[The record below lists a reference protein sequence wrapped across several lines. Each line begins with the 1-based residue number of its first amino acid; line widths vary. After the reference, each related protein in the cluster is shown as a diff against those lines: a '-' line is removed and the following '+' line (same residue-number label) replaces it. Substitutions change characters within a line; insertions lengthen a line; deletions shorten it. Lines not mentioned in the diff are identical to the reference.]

1 MEENKNL
8 ELNQNLITFG
18 KYKNKMLGDVL
29 RDRKYCEWLLEQ
41 SWFYES
47 YEYLCNKVKD
57 YDPKIY
63 FIKNENP
70 CDSEE
75 KNFLNNYK
83 YFNLTIPEDLKINLN
98 ESDMTC
104 YKFYLKTISHLK
116 KKIEVRIANKDE
128 NIFNIKS
135 PAKLLQNFETETKF
149 NREVFKEFLNA
160 YELPTISMLLDEI
173 KKEGGLSFN
182 GGKSFLIGKKR
193 SLEQEEFWGE
203 LLKRKYNDN
212 IGIQF
217 KYEDCFFD
225 FININTNTIFE
236 CKLNLK
242 DFNEKQYDKYV
253 LTLEKYNIIYL
264 ISNDCVINV
273 DMETIYTTNIKEYII
288 YICEIPLLK
297 NPSKFD
303 ELITDFDI
311 VEIENLFEVL

>member
-1 MEENKNL
+1 MEEETKTP

-18 KYKNKMLGDVL
+18 KYKNKMLDDVL

-47 YEYLCNKVKD
+47 YEYLCNKVKN

-63 FIKNENP
+63 FIKNDIVN
-70 CDSEE
+70 SLE
-75 KNFLNNYK
+75 KNFLTDYK
-83 YFNLTIPEDLKINLN
+83 YFNLIIPEKLEINLN

-104 YKFYLKTISHLK
+104 YKFYLKTISNLK

-128 NIFNIKS
+128 NIFDIKS
-135 PAKLLQNFETETKF
+135 PAKLLQIFETETKL
-149 NREVFKEFLNA
+149 NRDVFKEFLSA

-173 KKEGGLSFN
+173 KKEGGLCFN
-182 GGKSFLIGKKR
+182 GGKSYLIGKKR
-193 SLEQEEFWGE
+193 SLEQEEFWGN
-203 LLKRKYNDN
+203 LLKQKYGDN
-212 IGIQF
+212 IGTQF
-217 KYEDCFFD
+217 KYEECFFD

-264 ISNDCVINV
+264 ISNDCVINI
-273 DMETIYTTNIKEYII
+273 DMETIYTTNIKEYVI

-303 ELITDFDI
+303 ELIMDFDL
-311 VEIENLFEVL
+311 VEIENLLEVL